1 MASNS
6 SFFMR
11 ILRAIIHKVWTV
23 LFFLS
28 VLSLLFVA
36 NHWWDIIASGYHA
49 LENWI
54 LTGIELIL
62 G

>member
-1 MASNS
+1 MTSNS

-11 ILRAIIHKVWTV
+11 ILRAVIHRVWGV
-23 LFFLS
+23 LFFLT
-28 VLSLLFVA
+28 VLSLLSVA

-54 LTGIELIL
+54 LTGIELIR

>member
-1 MASNS
+1 
-6 SFFMR
+6 MR